1 MHRFRRLLVFILL
14 AAIALPARGQP
25 MPSAAEALQK
35 SIAYHG
41 MAAWYGQHH
50 RLTLK
55 EIRPNGSDRS
65 TVIDL
70 EVGGGFAVRSERE
83 GRLVEARV
91 KGEDCTA
98 TIDGS
103 AAMPDDLKQRY
114 RLSCDGL
121 RWWHSYYGYLYGL
134 PLKLTDPGTRL
145 ADAAET
151 TTFQNR
157 DVLALKVT
165 YDAEVGADTW
175 YFYLDPATYALVG
188 CRFYHDESKND
199 GEYIV
204 FEGEVVHEGLRLPKT
219 RRWYTNADSTYLGAD
234 VIEAYV
240 VPVPDGP

>member
-1 MHRFRRLLVFILL
+1 MRRFLLLFGLL
-14 AAIALPARGQP
+14 LLSSLPARAQA
-25 MPSAAEALQK
+25 PSAADVLQK

-50 RLTLK
+50 RITLK

-70 EVGGGFAVRSERE
+70 EVGGSFAVRSERE
-83 GRLVEARV
+83 GRLVEAHV
-91 KGEDCTA
+91 TGEECTA

-103 AAMPDDLKQRY
+103 AEVPEDLKQRY
-114 RLSCDGL
+114 RLSCEGL
-121 RWWHSYYGYLYGL
+121 HWWHSYYGYLYGL

-145 ADAAET
+145 DDAVVT
-151 TTFQNR
+151 TTFQDR
-157 DVLALKVT
+157 EVLALKVT
-165 YDAEVGADTW
+165 YDAEVGEDTW

-234 VIEAYV
+234 VIEAYAA
-240 VPVPDGP
+240 PEPGGR

>member
-1 MHRFRRLLVFILL
+1 MRTLRLPFILVFVFVLS
-14 AAIALPARGQP
+14 AKGQP
-25 MPSAAEALQK
+25 TAEVLQK

-50 RLTLK
+50 RITLK
-55 EIRPNGSDRS
+55 EIRPNGSDRT

-70 EVGGGFAVRSERE
+70 EVGGGFAMQSERE

-91 KGEDCTA
+91 AGEACTA
-98 TIDGS
+98 TVDGS
-103 AAMPDDLKQRY
+103 ADVPDDIKERY

-145 ADAAET
+145 ADTVEA
-151 TTFQNR
+151 TTFQDR

-165 YDAEVGADTW
+165 YDAEVGEDTW
-175 YFYLDPATYALVG
+175 YFYVDPATYALVG

-204 FEGEVVHEGLRLPKT
+204 FEDEVVHEGLRLPKT
-219 RRWYTNADSTYLGAD
+219 RRWYINADSTYLGAD
-234 VIEAYV
+234 VIEAYAR
-240 VPVPDGP
+240 PVPDGP

>member
-1 MHRFRRLLVFILL
+1 MRKLTLAFVLL
-14 AAIALPARGQP
+14 AVIVLPAQAQA
-25 MPSAAEALQK
+25 PSAAEVLQK

-55 EIRPNGSDRS
+55 EIRPNGSDRA

-91 KGEDCTA
+91 AGEECSA

-103 AAMPDDLKQRY
+103 ADVPDDLKERY

-145 ADAAET
+145 DEAVAK
-151 TTFQNR
+151 TTFQER
-157 DVLALKVT
+157 DVLVLRVT
-165 YDAEVGADTW
+165 YDAEVGEDIW
-175 YFYLDPATYALVG
+175 YFYVDPASYALVG

-204 FEGEVVHEGLRLPKT
+204 FEEEVVHEGLRLPRT

-234 VIEAYV
+234 VIEAYAR
-240 VPVPDGP
+240 PAPDGP